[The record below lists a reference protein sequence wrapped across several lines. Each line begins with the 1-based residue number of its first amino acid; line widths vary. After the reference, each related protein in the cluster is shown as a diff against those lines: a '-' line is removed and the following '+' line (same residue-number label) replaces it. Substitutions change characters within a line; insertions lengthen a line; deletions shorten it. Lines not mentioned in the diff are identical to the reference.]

1 MKHNQFLV
9 KPGKRIKLVDFDS
22 AYTGSF
28 AGREEVAEK
37 LEKNVSRLR
46 KYQDV
51 LYAENTHALLIVF
64 QGSFSR
70 RPRSRLLVL
79 PKYIEG

>member
-9 KPGKRIKLVDFDS
+9 KPGKRIKLADFDS

-64 QGSFSR
+64 QA
-70 RPRSRLLVL
+70 RLQQ
-79 PKYIEG
+79 KTSITTTCST